1 MIESC
6 ASADERWQRNQDLLV
21 DTRKILIE
29 VKRKI
34 LTIKG
39 NIDFLRGIFEMGCWF
54 HFPSWWVEVLTNNA
68 PVKAS
73 FVQQYFHVAD
83 WKSQSR
89 LVPLRSINYVTTVF
103 SRLFWRLYC
112 LAFNTPEVSD
122 FSHGICTLQS
132 NEKKWFGSPW
142 LLRACCN
149 TMITYWEHEE
159 FVKKIRFSV
168 KYFFHLIQKTRDE
181 FS

>member
-83 WKSQSR
+83 
-89 LVPLRSINYVTTVF
+89 
-103 SRLFWRLYC
+103 
-112 LAFNTPEVSD
+112 
-122 FSHGICTLQS
+122 
-132 NEKKWFGSPW
+132 
-142 LLRACCN
+142 
-149 TMITYWEHEE
+149 
-159 FVKKIRFSV
+159 
-168 KYFFHLIQKTRDE
+168 
-181 FS
+181 